1 MSEQGSG
8 MDFLAGLVAGG
19 LIGAAVALLIAPQSG
34 EETRAQL
41 REKSEE
47 LKNTAS
53 ESIADS
59 RVKADAIIADARTR
73 AENIMA
79 DARTKAEEIQVQA
92 KERATDLQAKGKA
105 TLETQSEKFKEI
117 TAKITKHAEDAGLPE
132 A

>member
-1 MSEQGSG
+1 MSDQNGG

-19 LIGAAVALLIAPQSG
+19 LIGAALALLMAPQSG

-53 ESIADS
+53 ETIADS

-92 KERATDLQAKGKA
+92 KERAIDLQAKGKA
-105 TLETQSEKFKEI
+105 TIEAQSDKLKEAA
-117 TAKITKHAEDAGLPE
+117 AKITKHAEDSGVAE